1 MRRGQDQGWV
11 NVSAAKLEARSI
23 LDAMERGEFY
33 ASTGVVLTSYQADE
47 KSISLTIK
55 PTDRFTK
62 FRVQFIGKGGR
73 VLKEEI
79 SNPASY
85 QIRGDE
91 GYVRARVID
100 SNGFR
105 AWMQPVMLGAR

>member
-1 MRRGQDQGWV
+1 
-11 NVSAAKLEARSI
+11 
-23 LDAMERGEFY
+23 
-33 ASTGVVLTSYQADE
+33 
-47 KSISLTIK
+47 
-55 PTDRFTK
+55 
-62 FRVQFIGKGGR
+62 VQFIGKGGR

-105 AWMQPVMLGAR
+105 AWMQPVMLSAR